1 MVILDEATASMDEE
15 TDSNIQKLI
24 REEFI
29 SCTVLTIAHRL
40 NTILDYD
47 RVVVLERGVVK
58 EVGSPANLTLT
69 PCFMECCIQT
79 ASSRNNIKQ
88 LCDSVALLA
97 EDHYI
102 LYCEEYLYLT

>member
-1 MVILDEATASMDEE
+1 MGKSANLEKYQDLGMVVEEGGANFSHGEKQLICLVRALCRGSRVVIMDEE

-58 EVGSPANLTLT
+58 EVGSPAN
-69 PCFMECCIQT
+69 
-79 ASSRNNIKQ
+79 
-88 LCDSVALLA
+88 
-97 EDHYI
+97 
-102 LYCEEYLYLT
+102 